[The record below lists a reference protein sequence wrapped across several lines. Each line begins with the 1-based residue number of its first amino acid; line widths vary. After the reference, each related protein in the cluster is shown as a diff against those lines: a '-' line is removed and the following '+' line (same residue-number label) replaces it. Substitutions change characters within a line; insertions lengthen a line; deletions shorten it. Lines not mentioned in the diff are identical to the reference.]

1 MSTSSEN
8 AVATQVYTVYV
19 KAAPGEVWDAITN
32 PDQTDR
38 YGYRGRVD
46 YDLRPGGR
54 FVAHSPEEMVAQ
66 GAPDE
71 LIVGEVIEA
80 NAPHRLS
87 QTWNPLF
94 GPPITDEAVT
104 TLTWEIEEA
113 YGATKVTLTHELDG
127 APLTAGLVGGS
138 VADMGGGWAW
148 VLSDLKTLLET
159 GQSFSV

>member
-1 MSTSSEN
+1 MT
-8 AVATQVYTVYV
+8 AAATQVYTVYV
-19 KAAPGEVWDAITN
+19 RTTPGEVWDAITN

-38 YGYRGRVD
+38 YGYRGRVA
-46 YDLRPGGR
+46 YERRAGGR
-54 FVAHSPEEMVAQ
+54 FVAHASDEMRAH

-94 GPPITDEAVT
+94 GPPITDEAAT

-113 YGATKVTLTHELDG
+113 YGAIRVTLTHELTD

-138 VADMGGGWAW
+138 VPEMGGGWAW

-159 GQSFSV
+159 GQSFAG